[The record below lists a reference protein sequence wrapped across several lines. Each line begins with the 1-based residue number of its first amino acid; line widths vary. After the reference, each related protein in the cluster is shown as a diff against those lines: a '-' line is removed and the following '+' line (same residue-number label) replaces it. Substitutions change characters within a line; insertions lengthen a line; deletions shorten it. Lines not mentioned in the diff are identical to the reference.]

1 MKRKLVKFLR
11 GVLGVAIVLLCVTL
25 LSYSLMYLAPGD
37 PAETILRAGGAM
49 PSEED
54 IIAKRH
60 EMGLDLPF
68 YKQYA
73 RWLGNFLRGDLGVSM
88 VDGTNVSQDL
98 LRGMKASAWLAF
110 LSLGVGVIVAVPAGI
125 FSAVRR
131 NGIFDRVINFIV
143 FLRLS
148 MPAFLVGIG
157 FLYVF
162 AYKLRMF
169 SIVSSGA
176 GWKGVVLPVATLST
190 GICCRMIRQIRTA
203 VSDELKAPYVDGL
216 RSRGV
221 KDTDILFR
229 HVLKNTMLPVITL
242 IALSFGALLGGTA
255 VTEIIF
261 SYPGVGS
268 MAVTAIS
275 SRDYTKIQGYVVMV
289 ALIFCITYY
298 LTELSYSLF
307 DPRLRKNDGRRLLR
321 WKKTAR

>member
-1 MKRKLVKFLR
+1 MRRRLLKFLR
-11 GVLGVAIVLLCVTL
+11 GALGVAIILLCVTL
-25 LSYSLMYLAPGD
+25 LSYSLMYLSPGD
-37 PAETILRAGGAM
+37 PAETILRAGGSM

-60 EMGLDLPF
+60 EMGLDQPF
-68 YKQYA
+68 FVQYG

-88 VDGTNVSQDL
+88 VDGTNVTKEL
-98 LRGMKASAWLAF
+98 LRGLKASAWLAL
-110 LSLGVGVIVAVPAGI
+110 LSLLAGVIVAIPVGI
-125 FSAVRR
+125 YAAVKRD
-131 NGIFDRVINFIV
+131 GLFDRITNILI

-148 MPAFLVGIG
+148 MPIFLVGIG

-162 AYKLRMF
+162 AYKLRLV

-176 GWKGVVLPVATLST
+176 GWKGLLLPVATLAT

-221 KDTDILFR
+221 SERDILFK
-229 HVLKNTMLPVITL
+229 HVLKNTMLPIITL
-242 IALSFGALLGGTA
+242 IALSFGSLLGGTA

-268 MAVTAIS
+268 MAITAIGA
-275 SRDYTKIQGYVVMV
+275 RDYTKIQGYVVMIAV
-289 ALIFCITYY
+289 IFCLIYY
-298 LTELSYSLF
+298 LTELSYGLF
-307 DPRLRKNDGRRLLR
+307 DPRLRKKDG
-321 WKKTAR
+321 KGGAT